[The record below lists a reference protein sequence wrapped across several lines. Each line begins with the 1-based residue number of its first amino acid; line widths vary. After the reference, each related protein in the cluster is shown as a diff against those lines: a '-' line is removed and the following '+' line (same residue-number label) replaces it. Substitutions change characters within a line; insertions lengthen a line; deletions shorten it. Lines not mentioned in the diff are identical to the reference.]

1 MYQILSLRKKSSLLT
16 EGRGAYYQISLV
28 LSVDIIA
35 LKHQCCLHIAKLE
48 DNGELYT
55 LNVWQKIQRH
65 STMCSNSMK
74 GITRRPLLSTRSILR
89 SRRFIQNLGI
99 RRKKNQSS
107 LAWMSRKTRDRSHS
121 LMTLNLSKNYFQS
134 LEHSNSTLTLRY
146 CNPSRRARLRN
157 TS

>member
-55 LNVWQKIQRH
+55 LNVWQK
-65 STMCSNSMK
+65 
-74 GITRRPLLSTRSILR
+74 
-89 SRRFIQNLGI
+89 
-99 RRKKNQSS
+99 
-107 LAWMSRKTRDRSHS
+107 
-121 LMTLNLSKNYFQS
+121 
-134 LEHSNSTLTLRY
+134 
-146 CNPSRRARLRN
+146 NPASQHYVF
-157 TS
+157 